1 MTKTY
6 DNSGKLG
13 KNKYKK
19 EDKHPDLSGKATIN
33 GVEMT
38 IGGWAKKDSE
48 GKGFYSLQ
56 FQVKQERQNNV
67 SVSSDDIDDEIPF

>member
-1 MTKTY
+1 MTKKY
-6 DNSGKLG
+6 DNSGTIG

-38 IGGWAKKDSE
+38 IGGWAKKNADGE
-48 GKGFYSLQ
+48 GFYSLQ
-56 FQVKQERQNNV
+56 FQIKQDKPN
-67 SVSSDDIDDEIPF
+67 SVAAEDIDDEIPF